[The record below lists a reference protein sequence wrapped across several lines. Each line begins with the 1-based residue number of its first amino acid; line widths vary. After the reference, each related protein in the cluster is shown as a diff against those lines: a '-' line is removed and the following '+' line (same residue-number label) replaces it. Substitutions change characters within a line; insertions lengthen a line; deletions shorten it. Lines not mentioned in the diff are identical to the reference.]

1 MKKIMLTLAAVAL
14 TLPLFAGGPKDKGP
28 AALKVIS
35 YNIRVGTANDG
46 TNSWQ
51 YRYPA
56 SAMMIM
62 DQKPDIFG
70 LQEALDFQVKYL
82 EDYCDG
88 YKGVGVGRD
97 DGRHEG
103 EQMSIFYNTRNIKL
117 LKWGTY
123 WLSETPEKPSLGW
136 DAVCKRTATWALM
149 KDKRSGRHFYFI
161 NTHLDHKGK
170 QARINGLQLI
180 MDRIAGMN
188 PEDGRGGFFEAVSVK
203 DLSVVTSGS
212 YERCLVA
219 EDGHVYSHILDPA
232 TGRSIENNV
241 LSVSVIGKS
250 SAVCDALSTAFFV
263 LGPEGAQAVLKKE
276 FGEYYA
282 VFLLDGEDGRT
293 VVRVGNSDILE

>member
-180 MDRIAGMN
+180 MDRIASMN
-188 PEDGRGGFFEAVSVK
+188 PEDYPII
-203 DLSVVTSGS
+203 VTGDFNVNP
-212 YERCLVA
+212 EDICL
-219 EDGHVYSHILDPA
+219 D
-232 TGRSIENNV
+232 SINKHMQNARE
-241 LSVSVIGKS
+241 
-250 SAVCDALSTAFFV
+250 TAFKTDKNGTFNNW
-263 LGPEGAQAVLKKE
+263 GAEKKVRAIDYIFYKGFSSCTE
-276 FGEYYA
+276 FARITKPYMERNFISDHYPVSA
-282 VFLLDGEDGRT
+282 TLVF
-293 VVRVGNSDILE
+293 